1 MGLNPRF
8 DLRKPGTPSRCQV
21 ALSEILIGTEWEK
34 CPVADG
40 VVILLPRIS
49 AVSVSEKKRNESD
62 IVWNFS
68 AGPSVVRFERH
79 TREIQNAMVT
89 TTMHQTRIVDL
100 GSHSPQTIDRLR
112 QLLAGEGTVRPDQR
126 RPGFFDVESGSE
138 TFFIHVSP
146 VTGNILLLA
155 AWKNYPTGDAMLHH
169 HHDVARGAPV
179 TNPEHRP

>member
-1 MGLNPRF
+1 
-8 DLRKPGTPSRCQV
+8 
-21 ALSEILIGTEWEK
+21 
-34 CPVADG
+34 
-40 VVILLPRIS
+40 
-49 AVSVSEKKRNESD
+49 
-62 IVWNFS
+62 
-68 AGPSVVRFERH
+68 
-79 TREIQNAMVT
+79 MVT

-100 GSHSPQTIDRLR
+100 GSHSQQTIDRLR

-155 AWKNYPTGDAMLHH
+155 AWKNYGASEAMLDHH
-169 HHDVARGAPV
+169 YRLARDARV